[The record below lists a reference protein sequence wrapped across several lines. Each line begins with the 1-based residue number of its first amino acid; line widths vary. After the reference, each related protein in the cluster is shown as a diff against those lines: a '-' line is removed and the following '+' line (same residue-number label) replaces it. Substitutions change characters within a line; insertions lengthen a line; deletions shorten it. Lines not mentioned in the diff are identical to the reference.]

1 MHGVPVGAFIEW
13 DLGAGNNEDRMDKDD
28 LMNLYSRPRSKTEK
42 QRMTMMVGN
51 ETDEEP
57 QVLIKSTNGEECNTM
72 FDRTFKLLSA
82 RPTRPDRGRQD
93 DSQAPLGASQ
103 GVDQHGRNGG
113 ELHRVPSELID
124 IAFRE
129 LLQGSWPRSCQ
140 T

>member
-1 MHGVPVGAFIEW
+1 MHGVRVGAFIEW

-72 FDRTFKLLSA
+72 FDRTFKLL
-82 RPTRPDRGRQD
+82 
-93 DSQAPLGASQ
+93 
-103 GVDQHGRNGG
+103 
-113 ELHRVPSELID
+113 
-124 IAFRE
+124 
-129 LLQGSWPRSCQ
+129 
-140 T
+140 